1 MYPVANIF
9 ARLHA
14 RVPNMERSVLAQLR
28 RGLAYRTTA
37 LGNEQLAG
45 KRAADAASAVPTP
58 KKSMATILSHAGVD
72 GTVANAPMSP
82 PLSLATTYTRPPDG
96 IYLDE
101 HWIYSRENSPNK
113 AMLEKTV
120 TKLEC
125 HGDER
130 DYEGVS
136 SCAFAS
142 GMAGVNAIVMAHGS
156 STTVLFPTDTY
167 HGIPTLLTDVLSIL
181 GVSSQRVDV
190 RNLET
195 VVQHAKAVTT
205 DNVIVWMETPS
216 NPQCHV
222 IDVAAVCKA
231 LQSAELPAK
240 LTTVVDSTMC
250 PPCLTQPL
258 RLGADVVFHSGTKY
272 MAGHSDALLG
282 LVTTSPWTVRGRE
295 LSTTLVDIQIK
306 AGAVAS
312 PFDSWLTLRG
322 LRTLHIRVERV
333 CQNALQLAKFLDSQA
348 TVKVVHYPGLES
360 HPQHEIAKKQMKGG
374 YGGVFSFE
382 METEVEAMA
391 VAGALRLVHRATSL
405 GGTET
410 LIEHRASIEPAGRVV
425 SPPGLLRVSV
435 GIENVDDLLDDFRTA
450 LMIAKEVTAAL

>member
-1 MYPVANIF
+1 MKRRA
-9 ARLHA
+9 
-14 RVPNMERSVLAQLR
+14 LATIR
-28 RGLAYRTTA
+28 RCLSYRTTT
-37 LGNEQLAG
+37 LGMEQLAG
-45 KRAADAASAVPTP
+45 QRAAEAASAVPTP

-72 GTVANAPMSP
+72 GSIVNAPMSP
-82 PLSLATTYTRPPDG
+82 PLALATTYTRPPDG
-96 IYLDE
+96 IYLDD
-101 HWIYSRENSPNK
+101 HWIYSRDNSPNK
-113 AMLEKTV
+113 DMLEQTV
-120 TKLEC
+120 AKLEC
-125 HGDER
+125 HGDGR
-130 DYEGVS
+130 DYAGVRC
-136 SCAFAS
+136 CAFAS

-181 GVSSQRVDV
+181 GISSERVDV
-190 RNLET
+190 RNLES
-195 VVQHAKAVTT
+195 VVQHAERVTT

-222 IDVAAVCKA
+222 IDVAAVCTA
-231 LQSAELPAK
+231 LQSADLKAK
-240 LTTVVDSTMC
+240 LTTVVDSTMS
-250 PPCLTQPL
+250 PPCLSQPL

-282 LVTTSPWTVRGRE
+282 VVTTSPWTERGRE
-295 LSTTLVDIQIK
+295 LSTALVDVQIK

-322 LRTLHIRVERV
+322 LRTLHVRVERA
-333 CQNALQLAKFLDSQA
+333 CQNALRLAQFLESQD

-360 HPQHEIAKKQMKGG
+360 HPQHEIATKQMKGG
-374 YGGVFSFE
+374 HGGVFSFE

-391 VAGALRLVHRATSL
+391 VAGALRVVHRATSL

-410 LIEHRASIEPAGRVV
+410 LIEHRASIEPVGRVV

-450 LMIAKEVTAAL
+450 LVIAKEVTSSI